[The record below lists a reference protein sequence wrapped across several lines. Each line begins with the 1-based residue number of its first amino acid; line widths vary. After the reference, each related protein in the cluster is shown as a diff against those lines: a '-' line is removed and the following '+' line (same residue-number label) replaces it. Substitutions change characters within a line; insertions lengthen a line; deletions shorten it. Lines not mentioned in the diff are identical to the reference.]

1 MRILAVR
8 GRRVQE
14 VAAVES
20 VVTTRAGRLRGAQC
34 DGLRVFRG
42 VRYAAPVAGALRFA
56 APVPEPRWD
65 GVRDATLPA
74 PIPPQRVD
82 GLSKRLGILTDREYG
97 EDCLA
102 LDLWTPAC
110 DAGQRPVLVFL
121 PGGAFATGA
130 GSSPIYDGAALA
142 RRGDVVV
149 ASVSYRVGALGF
161 LCHPALGADA
171 ANRGLLDQLAALR
184 WLREHAARFGGD
196 PNNLTVFGESAGA
209 GSIVSLLALPAAR
222 GLFGRAIVQSA
233 APDGVLDRGEALRR
247 AGSLF
252 DRLRTPGESD
262 AALAARLPALPLG
275 ALLDAQQACIEAG
288 PHAKGMFFMPVIDG
302 QLLRERPLDA
312 IGRGSARDVELVIG
326 TTQDEMKLFQLT
338 QPAGFEL
345 SEALVE
351 KIVEAQI
358 PGAARDGR
366 TRAARLVD
374 GYRKLLAERGIAISG
389 NELFAA
395 IQTDFSLAIP
405 SAQLARAHAAYQP
418 LTHLYL
424 FTQASPL
431 EGGRLGACH
440 ALDLPFVFGTL
451 DAPGARE
458 FAGSDAGARRV
469 SEQLMDAWIAFARS
483 GDPSH
488 AGIGRWEA
496 CTPKSLPTM
505 ELGPRCGMLAPES
518 PLLASRAIWESL

>member
-1 MRILAVR
+1 M
-8 GRRVQE
+8 GRR
-14 VAAVES
+14 ARCHA
-20 VVTTRAGRLRGAQC
+20 LRP
-34 DGLRVFRG
+34 
-42 VRYAAPVAGALRFA
+42 AAPQIADPSRSASASRRA
-56 APVPEPRWD
+56 EIA
-65 GVRDATLPA
+65 
-74 PIPPQRVD
+74 
-82 GLSKRLGILTDREYG
+82 
-97 EDCLA
+97 EDCFRLNVWA
-102 LDLWTPAC
+102 HAPDGGRRPILLW
-110 DAGQRPVLVFL
+110 LH
-121 PGGAFATGA
+121 GGAFAS
-130 GSSPIYDGAALA
+130 GSGSAAVYDGARLA
-142 RRGDVVV
+142 ARGDAVV
-149 ASVSYRVGALGF
+149 ATLEYRVGALGF
-161 LCHPALGADA
+161 LHVAGLPGFAADCANLG
-171 ANRGLLDQLAALR
+171 LQDQLAALR
-184 WLREHAARFGGD
+184 WLRAHAERLGGD
-196 PNNLTVFGESAGA
+196 PERITVFGESAGA

-351 KIVEAQI
+351 KIVGAQI

-418 LTHLYL
+418 RTHLYL